1 MQVQLWKAASQCS
14 LTAIN
19 TTRDV
24 PTSKVNESNGE
35 CKPFAL
41 KVREESSPDHACGV
55 SLADPRVCGLDWLR
69 GNCPP

>member
-24 PTSKVNESNGE
+24 LTSKVNESNGGCE
-35 CKPFAL
+35 PFAL
-41 KVREESSPDHACGV
+41 KVREESRPIL
-55 SLADPRVCGLDWLR
+55 LAAFR
-69 GNCPP
+69 